1 MSKLNAI
8 THEAIV
14 LKVTDRVT
22 KNIHTTRYL
31 VLENDDEY
39 TKEIAIELYGDKC
52 DLVDNIKSGDNVKV
66 SFNLESRSWNDKYF
80 SSFKFWKVEVVG
92 AAKGS
97 NKPNAEDIEGDKDLD
112 LPF

>member
-14 LKVTDRVT
+14 SKVTDRLV
-22 KNIHTTRYL
+22 KGDHTTRYL
-31 VLENDDEY
+31 VLVNDDDY

-52 DLVDNIKSGDNVKV
+52 DLVDNIKSGQNVKV
-66 SFNLESRSWNDKYF
+66 SFNLASREWNGRYF

-92 AAKGS
+92 AATEPDTFTPVADDSSG
-97 NKPNAEDIEGDKDLD
+97 G

>member
-22 KNIHTTRYL
+22 KNSHTTRYL
-31 VLENDDEY
+31 VLENDGGP

-52 DLVDNIKSGDNVKV
+52 DLVDNIKPGNTVKV
-66 SFNLESRSWNDKYF
+66 SFNLESRLWNDKYF
-80 SSFKFWKVEVVG
+80 SSFKFWKVEVLSTSTQ
-92 AAKGS
+92 ADS
-97 NKPNAEDIEGDKDLD
+97 TSEGKDD

>member
-14 LKVTDRVT
+14 SKVTERVT
-22 KNIHTTRYL
+22 NNGHTTRYL
-31 VLENDDEY
+31 VLKNDDEY
-39 TKEIAIELYGDKC
+39 TKEIAIDLYGDKC
-52 DLVDNIKSGDNVKV
+52 DLVDNIKAGDNVKV
-66 SFNLESRSWNDKYF
+66 SFNLESRSWKEKYF

-92 AAKGS
+92 APTE
-97 NKPNAEDIEGDKDLD
+97 PNTFTPVAEGKKT